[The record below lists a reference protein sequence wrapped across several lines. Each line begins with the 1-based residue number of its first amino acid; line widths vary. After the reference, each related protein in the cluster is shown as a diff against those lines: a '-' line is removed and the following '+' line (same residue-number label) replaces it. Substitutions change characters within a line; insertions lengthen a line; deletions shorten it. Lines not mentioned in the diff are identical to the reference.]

1 MSHIRIYLDGK
12 YVGTVIWSGEIG
24 EIPVNM
30 GKFAGKRYISLE
42 AEELRIE

>member
-1 MSHIRIYLDGK
+1 MSHMRIYLDGK
-12 YVGTVIWSGEIG
+12 CVGAVIWSGDIREF
-24 EIPVNM
+24 PVNM

>member
-1 MSHIRIYLDGK
+1 MSHMRIYLDGK
-12 YVGTVIWSGEIG
+12 YVGTVIWSGEIS